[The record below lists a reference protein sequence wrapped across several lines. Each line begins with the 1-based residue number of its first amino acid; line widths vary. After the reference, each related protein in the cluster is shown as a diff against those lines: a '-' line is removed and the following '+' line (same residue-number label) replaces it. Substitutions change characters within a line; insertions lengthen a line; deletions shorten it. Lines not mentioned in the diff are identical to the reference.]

1 MSAVDINALAAT
13 AARNAIAP
21 DQYLPIVTAPPFIPS
36 RALFNIRDIGQVS
49 GSGVPAGLAY
59 RCGALD
65 HVAKDPD
72 AVAWMTS
79 HVKKVFD
86 LRKAGAERETAP
98 DPELEGVENIW
109 LPPSGVYPTPKL
121 EDFVVNNGIDA
132 WKVQYMVVAR
142 MYAPTFKAVL
152 DHIRDQPTVPFLFH
166 CTGKYCSLPDCNF
179 DNSATPADSPF
190 TSRSRQNRR
199 PCWTSSPSRGIVPR
213 RRKAGLYAVPNWH

>member
-13 AARNAIAP
+13 AARNSIPA
-21 DQYLPIVTAPPFIPS
+21 DQYLPIVTAPPFVPS
-36 RALFNIRDIGQVS
+36 RALFNIRDVGQVS

-59 RCGALD
+59 RSGALD

-98 DPELEGVENIW
+98 DPELEGVENVW
-109 LPPSGVYPTPKL
+109 LPADGVYPTPKL

-132 WKVQYMVVAR
+132 WKAQYLIVAR
-142 MYAPTFKAVL
+142 MYAPTYRAVL
-152 DHIRDQPTVPFLFH
+152 EHVRDQPTVPFLFH
-166 CTGKYCSLPDCNF
+166 CTGKFFFLRVICDYP
-179 DNSATPADSPF
+179 
-190 TSRSRQNRR
+190 
-199 PCWTSSPSRGIVPR
+199 PSDT
-213 RRKAGLYAVPNWH
+213 N

>member
-13 AARNAIAP
+13 AARNSIPP
-21 DQYLPIVTAPPFIPS
+21 DQYLPIVTAPPFVPS
-36 RALFNIRDIGQVS
+36 RALFNIRDVGQVS

-59 RCGALD
+59 RSGALD

-109 LPPSGVYPTPKL
+109 LPPDGVYPTPKL

-132 WKVQYMVVAR
+132 WKVQYMVVAH
-142 MYAPTFKAVL
+142 MYAPTYKVVL
-152 DHIRDQPTVPFLFH
+152 EHIRDQPTVPFLFH
-166 CTGKYCSLPDCNF
+166 CTGKCP
-179 DNSATPADSPF
+179 
-190 TSRSRQNRR
+190 
-199 PCWTSSPSRGIVPR
+199 SPSH
-213 RRKAGLYAVPNWH
+213 L